1 MYSTVTTAIIH
12 GIDSVLVKVEADVS
26 DGMPMFNMVGFLAAE
41 VKEAKDRVRTAL
53 RNSGYTLPVK
63 RITVNISPASIRK
76 SGSGFDLPI
85 AIAILAALGAI
96 ESDRLVNVAMVG
108 ELSLNGELKN
118 VNGVLSMVLA
128 AKEAGIGEIIV
139 PRQNFREASLVPD
152 MEITPMDSLND
163 VMLYLTAGI
172 KNDLGL
178 EENCIDEEQSFEYDF
193 ANINGQVL
201 VRRAC
206 EIAASG
212 MHNFLMI
219 GPPGAGKSMI
229 AKSMPSILPP
239 LTDDESIELSKIYS
253 VSGLFG
259 ERENLIDKR
268 PFRSPHHTISIN
280 GLTGGG
286 TVPKPGEISLAHRGV
301 LFLDELPE
309 FQKST
314 IEILRQPMEDKK
326 ISIVRVGGSFTFPA
340 DFMLVG
346 AMNPCP
352 CGNYPDFKHCR
363 CTNRQVMSYLGKI
376 SQPLLDRI
384 DITVEVPKISFNDL
398 STSSANESSEEIR
411 KRVVRTHT
419 IQMERF
425 KGTKIHYNSQ
435 IPNSGLERYCALGDE
450 EQEYAKKMYDS
461 MELTARSYHRIL
473 KVARTIADIEESKE
487 IKVIHLKEAMCYRGL
502 EKKYWESLI

>member
-1 MYSTVTTAIIH
+1 
-12 GIDSVLVKVEADVS
+12 
-26 DGMPMFNMVGFLAAE
+26 
-41 VKEAKDRVRTAL
+41 
-53 RNSGYTLPVK
+53 
-63 RITVNISPASIRK
+63 
-76 SGSGFDLPI
+76 
-85 AIAILAALGAI
+85 
-96 ESDRLVNVAMVG
+96 
-108 ELSLNGELKN
+108 
-118 VNGVLSMVLA
+118 
-128 AKEAGIGEIIV
+128 
-139 PRQNFREASLVPD
+139 
-152 MEITPMDSLND
+152 MDSLND

-193 ANINGQVL
+193 SNINGQVL

-435 IPNSGLERYCALGDE
+435 IPNSGLERYCTLGDE

>member
-1 MYSTVTTAIIH
+1 
-12 GIDSVLVKVEADVS
+12 
-26 DGMPMFNMVGFLAAE
+26 
-41 VKEAKDRVRTAL
+41 
-53 RNSGYTLPVK
+53 
-63 RITVNISPASIRK
+63 
-76 SGSGFDLPI
+76 
-85 AIAILAALGAI
+85 
-96 ESDRLVNVAMVG
+96 
-108 ELSLNGELKN
+108 
-118 VNGVLSMVLA
+118 
-128 AKEAGIGEIIV
+128 
-139 PRQNFREASLVPD
+139 
-152 MEITPMDSLND
+152 
-163 VMLYLTAGI
+163 
-172 KNDLGL
+172 
-178 EENCIDEEQSFEYDF
+178 
-193 ANINGQVL
+193 
-201 VRRAC
+201 
-206 EIAASG
+206 
-212 MHNFLMI
+212 MI

>member
-108 ELSLNGELKN
+108 ELSLNGELKS

-152 MEITPMDSLND
+152 MEIIPMDILND

-193 ANINGQVL
+193 SNINGQVL

-259 ERENLIDKR
+259 ERENL
-268 PFRSPHHTISIN
+268 
-280 GLTGGG
+280 L
-286 TVPKPGEISLAHRGV
+286 
-301 LFLDELPE
+301 
-309 FQKST
+309 
-314 IEILRQPMEDKK
+314 
-326 ISIVRVGGSFTFPA
+326 
-340 DFMLVG
+340 
-346 AMNPCP
+346 
-352 CGNYPDFKHCR
+352 
-363 CTNRQVMSYLGKI
+363 
-376 SQPLLDRI
+376 
-384 DITVEVPKISFNDL
+384 
-398 STSSANESSEEIR
+398 
-411 KRVVRTHT
+411 
-419 IQMERF
+419 
-425 KGTKIHYNSQ
+425 
-435 IPNSGLERYCALGDE
+435 
-450 EQEYAKKMYDS
+450 
-461 MELTARSYHRIL
+461 
-473 KVARTIADIEESKE
+473 
-487 IKVIHLKEAMCYRGL
+487 
-502 EKKYWESLI
+502 